1 MLDSGTLTPLLK
13 KLEAKG
19 LVVRRRDLMDERSVK
34 AIITEDG
41 IALKEKAKAVPEAM
55 SCQVKLS
62 AEEYNVMR
70 RLLDKIMTN
79 LHSCSE

>member
-55 SCQVKLS
+55 SFQVKLS

>member
-1 MLDSGTLTPLLK
+1 MK

-41 IALKEKAKAVPEAM
+41 IALKEKEKAVPEAM
-55 SCQVKLS
+55 SCLVKLS

-70 RLLDKIMTN
+70 RFLDKIMTN
-79 LHSCSE
+79 LHSYSE